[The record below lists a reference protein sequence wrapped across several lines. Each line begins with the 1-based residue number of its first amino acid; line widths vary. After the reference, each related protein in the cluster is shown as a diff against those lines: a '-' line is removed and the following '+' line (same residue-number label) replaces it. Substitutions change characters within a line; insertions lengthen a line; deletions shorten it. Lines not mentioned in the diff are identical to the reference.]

1 MEQSSFSDP
10 VERQPKGDKITI
22 LPGHAADYSEATFC
36 LMEEDHTL
44 GNALRWM
51 VMKNPDVEFCGYSAP
66 HPSEPKIHLRI
77 QMYDNLSAITCLF
90 EALANLRN
98 LFSSID
104 EAYQAALADDSYVI
118 EEDTDIKARVAAI
131 AQEAAE
137 RRARAAGTAGDVTMG

>member
-22 LPGHAADYSEATFC
+22 LPGHSADYSEATFC

-51 VMKNPDVEFCGYSAP
+51 IMKNAP

-98 LFSSID
+98 LFSSIE

-137 RRARAAGTAGDVTMG
+137 RRARAAGTAGDVTMGDGTS